1 LALLTIVL
9 SNKKLPVNARLTH
22 QTAIMPTK
30 WDAAKSNPALF
41 NPAIFALTGQIAG
54 LGVSADKP

>member
-1 LALLTIVL
+1 
-9 SNKKLPVNARLTH
+9 
-22 QTAIMPTK
+22 MPTK

>member
-1 LALLTIVL
+1 VLFTTVL
-9 SNKKLPVNARLTH
+9 SNKKLPANARVTPN
-22 QTAIMPTK
+22 TITMPTK

-41 NPAIFALTGQIAG
+41 NPAIFALTGQMAG